1 MPSEARVPELA
12 RDSTSHAMVRSCA
25 PDSHSSSSIHSM
37 PPEHDGA
44 SQATASLQAMVDR
57 VPEGWTV
64 VAYEGRSYGLT
75 RTTRVH
81 GQSNSISAEEL
92 GGDDL
97 ISANVYRT
105 RKAEHL
111 RPCEVSEAKVL
122 AFLREEQKYWLIPIV
137 LIFILFAVLLV
148 FSSSSPL
155 GPFLYPLF

>member
-1 MPSEARVPELA
+1 MPSEARVPEPA
-12 RDSTSHAMVRSCA
+12 DDSTSHAVRRSSA
-25 PDSHSSSSIHSM
+25 PAFHSSSSIHSM

-75 RTTRVH
+75 RTTRVQ
-81 GQSNSISAEEL
+81 GQSISISAEEL
-92 GGDDL
+92 GGEDL

-122 AFLREEQKYWLIPIV
+122 AFLRGWTP
-137 LIFILFAVLLV
+137 A
-148 FSSSSPL
+148 
-155 GPFLYPLF
+155 